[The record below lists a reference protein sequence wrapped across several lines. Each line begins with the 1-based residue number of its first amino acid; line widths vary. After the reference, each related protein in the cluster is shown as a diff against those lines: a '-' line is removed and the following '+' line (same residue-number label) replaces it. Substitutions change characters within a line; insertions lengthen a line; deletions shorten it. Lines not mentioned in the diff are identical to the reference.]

1 MSARS
6 ASLPCNSSFR
16 SDTALT
22 SPLMRNPH
30 QVPLRAPATDKS
42 HSGDKL
48 APTLPEERVKMS
60 WVTLDRICQEQVD
73 KDGVR
78 RELVRNGRPLRS
90 SADPLSDDEL
100 LAKLRD
106 FGLDVDRDGVGRL
119 CAGAL
124 SAEEV
129 AGPIV
134 DKLKLA
140 DDMTV
145 DWVWI
150 SLLALWQRWWPD
162 RLGLE
167 LLDDKMQAGYA
178 RDAENDSHAA
188 VVTWLDAWSDVLRL
202 CDATGISSIEEFDDR
217 FPLTQSLFNWSQ
229 DLEMA
234 LENAGRD
241 NREIRQSL
249 IDFCEESFRRFP
261 REDQLLTEN
270 RRRALGGAYFDAGM
284 TEKAEELFRSWLDA
298 DPAWGWGW
306 IGWADCYLPGAG
318 RPADLARAEK
328 LLRRGYRIP
337 GVRDRVYIAERLQ
350 EVCEDSGL
358 PDEARQFGE
367 QAERLRHEPLRAAA
381 RPVPPP
387 ARATS
392 REGQGGAQ
400 RPVSL
405 RQREEVQEVL
415 RFPRRG
421 GVGVTEE
428 TTAFATR

>member
-1 MSARS
+1 
-6 ASLPCNSSFR
+6 
-16 SDTALT
+16 
-22 SPLMRNPH
+22 
-30 QVPLRAPATDKS
+30 
-42 HSGDKL
+42 
-48 APTLPEERVKMS
+48 MS
-60 WVTLDRICQEQVD
+60 WVTLDRICQERVD

-78 RELVRNGRPLRS
+78 LELVRNGRPLRS
-90 SADPLSDDEL
+90 SADSLSDDEL
-100 LAKLRD
+100 LAKLKD
-106 FGLDVDRDGVGRL
+106 LGLDVDRDGVERL

-129 AGPIV
+129 AGPITH
-134 DKLKLA
+134 KLQL

-162 RLGLE
+162 RPGLE

-178 RDAENDSHAA
+178 RDADNDSHAA

-217 FPLTQSLFNWSQ
+217 FPLSQSLFNWSQ

-241 NREIRQSL
+241 GGEIRQAL
-249 IDFCEESFRRFP
+249 IEFCEESFRRFP

-270 RRRALGGAYFDAGM
+270 RRRTMAQAYFDAGM

-328 LLRRGYRIP
+328 LLRRGYRVP
-337 GVRDRVYIAERLQ
+337 GVRDRIYIAERLQ
-350 EVCEDSGL
+350 EVCEDGGR
-358 PDEARQFGE
+358 PDEAREFGE

-387 ARATS
+387 GNPVPPPGNPVPPAGSITRRVKVGRNAPCPCGS
-392 REGQGGAQ
+392 GKKFKKCCGSPQG
-400 RPVSL
+400 
-405 RQREEVQEVL
+405 
-415 RFPRRG
+415 
-421 GVGVTEE
+421 
-428 TTAFATR
+428 

>member
-1 MSARS
+1 
-6 ASLPCNSSFR
+6 
-16 SDTALT
+16 
-22 SPLMRNPH
+22 
-30 QVPLRAPATDKS
+30 
-42 HSGDKL
+42 
-48 APTLPEERVKMS
+48 MS
-60 WVTLDRICQEQVD
+60 WVTLDRICQEKVD
-73 KDGVR
+73 KEGVR
-78 RELVRNGRPLRS
+78 SELVRNGRPLRS
-90 SADPLSDDEL
+90 SAEPLSDDEL

-106 FGLDVDRDGVGRL
+106 FGLDVDRDGVERL

-134 DKLKLA
+134 DKLKLD

-162 RLGLE
+162 RPGLE

-178 RDAENDSHAA
+178 RDAENDTHAA

-217 FPLTQSLFNWSQ
+217 FPLSQSLFNWSQ

-241 NREIRQSL
+241 DGEIRQAL

-270 RRRALGGAYFDAGM
+270 RRRALGEAYFDAGM

-318 RPADLARAEK
+318 R
-328 LLRRGYRIP
+328 RRTWP
-337 GVRDRVYIAERLQ
+337 GPRNY
-350 EVCEDSGL
+350 C
-358 PDEARQFGE
+358 
-367 QAERLRHEPLRAAA
+367 AAA
-381 RPVPPP
+381 TASPVSGTGFTSRSGCKRCARTAAGPTKPGSSASRPNDCGMSRSARPPGWRRRP
-387 ARATS
+387 GTS
-392 REGQGGAQ
+392 RERSKWDATPRALAAAGRSSRNAA
-400 RPVSL
+400 V
-405 RQREEVQEVL
+405 
-415 RFPRRG
+415 PRRPDDG
-421 GVGVTEE
+421 H
-428 TTAFATR
+428 RRR

>member
-1 MSARS
+1 
-6 ASLPCNSSFR
+6 
-16 SDTALT
+16 
-22 SPLMRNPH
+22 
-30 QVPLRAPATDKS
+30 
-42 HSGDKL
+42 
-48 APTLPEERVKMS
+48 MS
-60 WVTLDRICQEQVD
+60 WVTLDRICQERVD

-78 RELVRNGRPLRS
+78 LELVRNGRPLRS
-90 SADPLSDDEL
+90 SADSLSDDEL

-106 FGLDVDRDGVGRL
+106 FGLDVDRDGVERL

-129 AGPIV
+129 AGPITH
-134 DKLKLA
+134 KLQL

-162 RLGLE
+162 RPGLE

-178 RDAENDSHAA
+178 RDAENDTHAA

-202 CDATGISSIEEFDDR
+202 CDATGISSIEDFDDR
-217 FPLTQSLFNWSQ
+217 FPLSQSLFNWSQ

-241 NREIRQSL
+241 NREIRQCL
-249 IDFCEESFRRFP
+249 IEFCEESFRRFP

-270 RRRALGGAYFDAGM
+270 RRGALGGAYFDAGM

-328 LLRRGYRIP
+328 LLRRGYHIP

-350 EVCEDSGL
+350 EVCEDSGR

-387 ARATS
+387 GNPDPPAGDVARRVKVGRNALCPCGS
-392 REGQGGAQ
+392 GKKFKKCCG
-400 RPVSL
+400 
-405 RQREEVQEVL
+405 
-415 RFPRRG
+415 FPA
-421 GVGVTEE
+421 GVG
-428 TTAFATR
+428 